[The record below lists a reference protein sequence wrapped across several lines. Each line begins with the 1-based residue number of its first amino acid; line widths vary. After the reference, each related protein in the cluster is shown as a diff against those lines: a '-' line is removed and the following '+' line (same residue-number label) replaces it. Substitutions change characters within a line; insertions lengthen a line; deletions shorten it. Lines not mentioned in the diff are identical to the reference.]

1 MVLTLL
7 LTQRFKVISIDN
19 HHNSHPLALSRV
31 SKIALDAL
39 PSDACEQVKE
49 SARVDGHQG
58 DLTKVEDVTKV
69 FEHYGKRGIWGVIH
83 VAVSGS
89 PFL

>member
-1 MVLTLL
+1 
-7 LTQRFKVISIDN
+7 
-19 HHNSHPLALSRV
+19 V

-39 PSDACEQVKE
+39 PADA
-49 SARVDGHQG
+49 SAQLKDSAQADVHYG

-69 FEHYGKRGIWGVIH
+69 FEQYGKGGIWGVIH

-89 PFL
+89 